1 MKNLFVF
8 LSDGTLYAQTTIEKI
23 THFLGCSEK
32 KIVNF
37 MDKKYIKGIYISRK
51 PFFSGKKSNFLHFGT
66 KPEDYILI
74 NEEEIL

>member
-8 LSDGTLYAQTTIEKI
+8 LSDGTPYAQTTMEKI
-23 THFLGCSEK
+23 TLFLGCSEK
-32 KIVNF
+32 KVLSHL
-37 MDKKYIKGIYISRK
+37 DKRNIKGVFISRK
-51 PFFSGKKSNFLHFGT
+51 PFFSGKKNVPLFFG